1 MVRFIVSLF
10 FLCLSVGAG
19 LWSQQDSA
27 VKIIEIRNADR
38 LSGMTLGN
46 ESVIQLSG
54 RVALFHEGA
63 YMYCDSAFLYEQ
75 SNRLHAFGQ
84 IHIRQGDTL
93 SLYGDSLFYDGALRK
108 ADIYGNVRLKDPT
121 VNMTTSQLTYDR
133 NSGQVSYP
141 DSANIRNGTDRIR
154 SRKGQYQSAR
164 RIFTFEENV
173 HIQNPDYT
181 VQSEKLDYE
190 TETDISWF
198 YGPTTITSDQA
209 VIYCEKG
216 WHNKQTDEA
225 RFSRNA
231 KVTSGSKVLI
241 GDSLYY
247 QRGRGYGQGF
257 GNIQIHDSTE
267 KITLLGQY
275 AETWKD
281 LNLYMVTGDAQMI
294 QAFDSDSLFLHGDTL
309 KGWEDTLGFR
319 VVQCWNH
326 VKFFKPDLQGA
337 CDSLFYTERD
347 SLMRMFFTP
356 VIWSDSSQMTGTYIH
371 LKMDRGTLYHF
382 DLLQKALLIAQDDT
396 IRFNQLSGQ
405 NMRGF
410 FHENDLVRL
419 HVMEKGKLIY
429 YPREEDGSLMGANT
443 LSCRNITLSMANRQ
457 IQRISCQQ
465 KADGTLHPW
474 ETFTGPERLLDGF
487 IWHVTD
493 RPRKPVDIFIHRKG
507 R

>member
-1 MVRFIVSLF
+1 MVNQGIRLFCIWLFCGISLW
-10 FLCLSVGAG
+10 A
-19 LWSQQDSA
+19 QQDSS

-38 LSGMTLGN
+38 LSGMTIGN
-46 ESVIQLSG
+46 ESVIQLTG

-63 YMYCDSAFLYEQ
+63 FMFCDSAFLYEQ
-75 SNRLHAFGQ
+75 TNRLHAFGQ
-84 IHIRQGDTL
+84 IHILQGDTL

-108 ADIYGNVRLKDPT
+108 ADIMGNVRLKDPT

-133 NSGQVSYP
+133 NSGMVSYP

-154 SRKGQYQSAR
+154 SKKGHYHSTT

-173 HIQNPDYT
+173 QIQNPDYT
-181 VQSEKLDYE
+181 VLSEKLDYE
-190 TETDISWF
+190 TQTDVSWF
-198 YGPTTITSDQA
+198 YGPTTITSQQA

-231 KVTSGSKVLI
+231 RVTSGSKILI

-257 GNIQIHDSTE
+257 GNIQIRDTAE

-281 LNLYMVTGDAQMI
+281 LNLYMVTDEAQMI
-294 QAFDSDSLFLHGDTL
+294 QAFDTDSLFLHGDTL
-309 KGWEDTLGFR
+309 KGWEDSLGFR
-319 VVQCWNH
+319 VIQCWNH
-326 VKFFKPDLQGA
+326 VKFFKTDLQGA
-337 CDSLFYTERD
+337 CDSLFYTEMD

-356 VIWSDSSQMTGTYIH
+356 VIWSDSSQMTGTFIH
-371 LKMDRGTLYHF
+371 LKIDRGTLYHF
-382 DLLQKALLIAQDDT
+382 DLLQKAMLIAQDDT
-396 IRFNQLSGQ
+396 VRFNQLSGQ

-410 FHENDLVRL
+410 FHDNDLVRL
-419 HVMEKGKLIY
+419 HVKEKGKLIY
-429 YPREEDGSLMGANT
+429 YPREEDGSLMGANM
-443 LSCRNITLSMANRQ
+443 LACRNITLWMGQRQ

-465 KADGTLHPW
+465 KAEGTMHPW
-474 ETFTGPERLLDGF
+474 ETFTGPDRFLDGF
-487 IWHVTD
+487 IWHEKD
-493 RPRKPVDIFIHRKG
+493 RPRTPEDIFIHRKV

>member
-1 MVRFIVSLF
+1 MDDVKDGDIVIFAFGEIDCRCHIKKQMERQGAEAEVVIEKLVLSYIDAIQEIMRPYPKCTVFVQSITPAVRKTSTTENPMYPF
-10 FLCLSVGAG
+10 VGSDAERR
-19 LWSQQDSA
+19 SY
-27 VKIIEIRNADR
+27 VKIFNEICQREVVSRFKFPEGRIHFLDVWKPYADKD
-38 LSGMTLGN
+38 G
-46 ESVIQLSG
+46 
-54 RVALFHEGA
+54 
-63 YMYCDSAFLYEQ
+63 FL
-75 SNRLHAFGQ
+75 R
-84 IHIRQGDTL
+84 GDM
-93 SLYGDSLFYDGALRK
+93 SDGH
-108 ADIYGNVRLKDPT
+108 
-121 VNMTTSQLTYDR
+121 
-133 NSGQVSYP
+133 
-141 DSANIRNGTDRIR
+141 
-154 SRKGQYQSAR
+154 
-164 RIFTFEENV
+164 V

-309 KGWEDTLGFR
+309 KGWEDTLGYR